1 MRIRN
6 YATSPLAEVTGTE
19 RIDTNVWH
27 VKGFDKSIIKKGF
40 DLSCDATLLEP
51 PGFIRFGWTPT
62 AYNSS
67 QRIFGRIYNEDSTLP
82 QVTFVITSG
91 KWSMTR
97 LLATTAREDAI
108 LRHLAVDYFDATDH
122 PY

>member
-6 YATSPLAEVTGTE
+6 YAASPLAEVTGTR
-19 RIDTNVWH
+19 RIDTDVWH
-27 VKGFDKSIIKKGF
+27 VEGFDKSMLKEGF
-40 DLSCDATLLEP
+40 DLSCDATLLDP
-51 PGFIRFGWTPT
+51 PGSIRFGWTNT
-62 AYNSS
+62 TYNSS
-67 QRIFGRIYNEDSTLP
+67 QRIFGRIYSEGSNMS
-82 QVTFVITSG
+82 QVTLVITSG

-108 LRHLAVDYFDATDH
+108 LQQLAVDYFDATDH